1 MYEIITYQISKWHPG
16 LCNLLWLNP
25 HLTGSHTELTCLHQ
39 LSSQSDSW
47 PQNINFISV
56 ATFSLL
62 YKHTASNLVAL
73 GRFSHVGTGE
83 AVNSFFHGLTE
94 NLWLCSSLRCLLKKI
109 TITSTYFP
117 CLFSGN
123 RNLLL
128 RRVSST
134 ELRSKKSERC
144 SRRGNIQYIV
154 SSREKVGHREKKRRR
169 RRKNKK
175 CGCRLMQ
182 ANSPET

>member
-1 MYEIITYQISKWHPG
+1 MTPG
-16 LCNLLWLNP
+16 ALQPAVTESALDWV
-25 HLTGSHTELTCLHQ
+25 SHRV
-39 LSSQSDSW
+39 
-47 PQNINFISV
+47 FISSAV
-56 ATFSLL
+56 SETPDHNTQTLSLWPHFL
-62 YKHTASNLVAL
+62 YFINIPQVIWWLWEDFPMWQLVKPL
-73 GRFSHVGTGE
+73 IP
-83 AVNSFFHGLTE
+83 FFHGPTE
-94 NLWLCSSLRCLLKKI
+94 NLWLCSSLMRLFKKI
-109 TITSTYFP
+109 TSASTCFP

-134 ELRSKKSERC
+134 ELRSKESERC

-175 CGCRLMQ
+175 CGWRLMQ